1 MKKNALTTL
10 IVLVIS
16 GLLLVACQPS
26 SSSDT
31 APTKP
36 ETDAQEPAATPDK
49 PSSDMSK
56 DLMFDPAM
64 GISADNAGLV
74 YETLLNVQDGELI
87 PMLAV
92 DTSVSDDGLEYILTL
107 RSGVT
112 FHDGSLLNADS
123 IIANFDRWFD
133 PANGI
138 DAWASSFGG
147 FKGEVDSDGKPLSV
161 YDGIE
166 KVDELTVLVHLNKPD
181 ADFLNKLTASAFAIV
196 SPDALVASNFGF
208 ESGVDGGTGP
218 YIIGAWNTDGLTL
231 EPYTSYWDSENVP
244 DSSMD
249 VTFK

>member
-1 MKKNALTTL
+1 MKKHALTTL

-16 GLLLVACQPS
+16 GLLMVACQP

-36 ETDAQEPAATPDK
+36 ETDAQEPAATPNE
-49 PSSDMSK
+49 PSPEVPTEI
-56 DLMFDPAM
+56 FDPAM
-64 GISADNAGLV
+64 GISADNTGLV

-87 PMLAV
+87 PMLALN
-92 DTSVSDDGLEYILTL
+92 TTVSDDGLDYILTL

-123 IIANFDRWFD
+123 VIANFDRWFD
-133 PANGI
+133 PASGV

-181 ADFLNKLTASAFAIV
+181 ADFLNKLSDSVFAIV
-196 SPDALVASNFGF
+196 SPDALAASNFGY

-218 YIIGAWNTDGLTL
+218 YMIGAWNTDGLTL
-231 EPYTSYWDSENVP
+231 EPYTSYWDSEKIP

-249 VTFK
+249 VMFK